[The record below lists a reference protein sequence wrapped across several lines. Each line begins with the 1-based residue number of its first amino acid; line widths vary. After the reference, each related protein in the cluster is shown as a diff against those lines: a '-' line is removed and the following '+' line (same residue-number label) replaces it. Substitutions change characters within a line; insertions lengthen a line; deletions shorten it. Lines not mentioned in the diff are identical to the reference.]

1 MNTFD
6 ECLKFTEEVMVKN
19 KLIYLDT
26 KIVLQNDSFEL
37 EQHRKTSN
45 DSTNMMNYRK
55 AIAPRQYKNSCLNGE
70 IYRANNCTSTDLNR
84 DLALKNLTE
93 IFINNEYPRYLIENK
108 IAEIKNRNFGPNP
121 NKLIRKVEE
130 KDPNLKFFISRSLIP
145 VSGVVKLHRI

>member
-6 ECLKFTEEVMVKN
+6 ECLKFTEEVIVEN

-93 IFINNEYPRYLIENK
+93 ILINTEYPRYLIENK
-108 IAEIKNRNFGPNP
+108 IAEIKNRNFGPNH
-121 NKLIRKVEE
+121 NKLTREAE
-130 KDPNLKFFISRSLIP
+130 
-145 VSGVVKLHRI
+145 

>member
-45 DSTNMMNYRK
+45 DSTNMMNYR
-55 AIAPRQYKNSCLNGE
+55 
-70 IYRANNCTSTDLNR
+70 
-84 DLALKNLTE
+84 
-93 IFINNEYPRYLIENK
+93 
-108 IAEIKNRNFGPNP
+108 
-121 NKLIRKVEE
+121 
-130 KDPNLKFFISRSLIP
+130 
-145 VSGVVKLHRI
+145 